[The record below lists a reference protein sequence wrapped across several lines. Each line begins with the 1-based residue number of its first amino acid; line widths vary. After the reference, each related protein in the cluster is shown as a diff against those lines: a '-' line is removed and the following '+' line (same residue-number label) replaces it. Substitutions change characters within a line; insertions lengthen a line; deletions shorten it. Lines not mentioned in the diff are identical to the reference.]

1 LKEDFMEI
9 IQRPKG
15 TIDVY
20 DSYGRNVLY
29 IRSLVEN
36 IAKNYNYN
44 YFRTPTFE
52 RSEVFKRGVG
62 DTTDIVQKETYDFV
76 DRGDRNMTLRPEGTA
91 AIVRSIIENKLYVN
105 GINKVW
111 YFMPMFRYER
121 PQSGRLR
128 EHFQF
133 GFESFGTNSPMSDAE
148 IISIAYNI
156 LKSLGLKGIKVN
168 INSLGN
174 TVSRNNYREALKDY
188 FRPHIDELCSDCKE
202 RFNRNPLRIIDCKVD
217 KDLEV
222 MKNAPIMSDYLD
234 EESKNYFD
242 EVKNYLSILSI
253 PYEVNPNI
261 VRGLDYYT
269 HTVFEITAEIKDFGS
284 QNVLCGGGRYNNLV
298 SSLGGPDYP
307 SVGFGMGIER
317 LMNALTSEGI
327 DFGTKEIDSYICYIS
342 ENEKGYAFNLL
353 NELRSNNLKCDMCFS
368 NRNLKGQFKECD
380 SNNTRYVIII
390 GEEEVK
396 TDIITIK
403 NNRSKE
409 EYKVNRNELVEFLRR
424 SYE

>member
-1 LKEDFMEI
+1 M

-20 DSYGRNVLY
+20 DDIGRNILY
-29 IRSLVEN
+29 IKNIVEN

-52 RSEVFKRGVG
+52 KSEVFKRGVG
-62 DTTDIVQKETYDFV
+62 ETTDIVQKETYDFL
-76 DRGDRNMTLRPEGTA
+76 DRSDRLMTLRPEGTA
-91 AIVRSIIENKLYVN
+91 AVVRSIIENKLYVN
-105 GINKVW
+105 GMNKVW

-133 GFESFGTNSPMSDAE
+133 GFESFGNIDPASDAE
-148 IISIAYNI
+148 IISIAYKI
-156 LKSLGLKGIKVN
+156 LNSLGLKGVKVN
-168 INSLGN
+168 INSLGDAE
-174 TVSRNNYREALKDY
+174 SRENYRNALIEY
-188 FRPHIDELCSDCKE
+188 FKPHINDLCEDCQN
-202 RFNRNPLRIIDCKVD
+202 RFNKNPLRIIDCKVD
-217 KDLEV
+217 SEKDII
-222 MKNAPIMSDYLD
+222 KNAPVMIDYLND
-234 EESKNYFD
+234 ESKEYFNK
-242 EVKNYLSILSI
+242 VKSYLKILNI
-253 PYEVNPNI
+253 PFEVNPKI

-298 SSLGGPDYP
+298 ESLGGPNYP

-317 LMNALTSEGI
+317 LMNALEKEEI
-327 DFGTKEIDSYICYIS
+327 DFGRKEIDAYICYIS
-342 ENEKGYAFNLL
+342 ENEKEYAFKLL
-353 NELRSNNLKCDMCFS
+353 NNLRNNNIKCDMCFT

-380 SNNTRYVIII
+380 NNNSKYVIII
-390 GEEEVK
+390 GNDEKETNILTV
-396 TDIITIK
+396 K
-403 NNRSKE
+403 NNKTKE
-409 EYKVNRNELVEFLRR
+409 EYKIKENDIISFIKE

>member
-1 LKEDFMEI
+1 MEI

-15 TIDVY
+15 TNDIY
-20 DSYGRNVLY
+20 DDTGRNVLY
-29 IRSLVEN
+29 IRNLVEN
-36 IAKNYNYN
+36 IAKNYNYS

-52 RSEVFKRGVG
+52 RTEVFKRGVG

-105 GINKVW
+105 GVNKVW

-121 PQSGRLR
+121 PQSGRFR

-133 GFESFGTNSPMSDAE
+133 GFESFGSTSPSSDAE
-148 IISIAYNI
+148 VISIAVKI

-168 INSLGN
+168 INSLGDME
-174 TVSRNNYREALKDY
+174 SRDNYRNALKEH
-188 FRPHIDELCSDCKE
+188 FKSHLDELCSDCRD
-202 RFNRNPLRIIDCKVD
+202 RFEKNPLRIIDCKVD
-217 KDLEV
+217 SELEV
-222 MKNAPIMSDYLD
+222 IKNAPKILDYLND
-234 EESKNYFD
+234 ESRDYFNKLQ
-242 EVKNYLSILSI
+242 EYLNELNIE
-253 PYEVNPNI
+253 YVVNPNI

-269 HTVFEITAEIKDFGS
+269 HTVFEITAEIKGFGS

-298 SSLGGPDYP
+298 KSLGGPDYP

-317 LMNALTSEGI
+317 LMNALEIEGI
-327 DFGTKEIDSYICYIS
+327 DFGKKSLKAFVCYIS
-342 ENEKGYAFNLL
+342 EEERKYAFKLL
-353 NELRSNNLKCDMCFS
+353 NYLRDNNINCDMCFT
-368 NRNLKGQFKECD
+368 NRNLKGQFKEAD
-380 SNNTRYVIII
+380 LNNSEYALII

-396 TDIITIK
+396 TNIITIK
-403 NNRSKE
+403 NNKTKE
-409 EYKVNRNELVEFLRR
+409 EYKINKNELIEFFRR

>member
-1 LKEDFMEI
+1 MGI

-15 TIDVY
+15 TNDVY
-20 DSYGRNVLY
+20 DDYGRNILY

-36 IAKNYNYN
+36 IAKNYNFN

-52 RSEVFKRGVG
+52 KTEVFKRGVG

-91 AIVRSIIENKLYVN
+91 SVVRSIIENKLYVN

-133 GFESFGTNSPMSDAE
+133 GFESFGSVDPMSDAE
-148 IISIAYNI
+148 VISIAYTIIN
-156 LKSLGLKGIKVN
+156 SLGLKGVKVN
-168 INSLGN
+168 INSLGDN
-174 TVSRNNYREALKDY
+174 ESRNNYRDALINH
-188 FRPHIDELCSDCKE
+188 FRPHLDELCEDCKN
-202 RFNRNPLRIIDCKVD
+202 RFEKNPLRIIDCKVD
-217 KDLEV
+217 SEKEII
-222 MKNAPIMSDYLD
+222 KNAPVMIDYLND
-234 EESKNYFD
+234 ESKEYF
-242 EVKNYLSILSI
+242 ESVKKYLDVLEI
-253 PYEVNPNI
+253 PYEVNPKI
-261 VRGLDYYT
+261 VRGLDYYS

-298 SSLGGPDYP
+298 SSLGGPEYP

-317 LMNALTSEGI
+317 LMNALEKEGI
-327 DFGTKEIDSYICYIS
+327 DFGKKEIDAYVCYIS
-342 ENEKGYAFNLL
+342 ANEKEYAFKLL
-353 NELRSNNLKCDMCFS
+353 SDLRCKNLKCDMCLT

-380 SNNTRYVIII
+380 YNNSKYVIII
-390 GEEEVK
+390 GESELETGVL
-396 TDIITIK
+396 TVK
-403 NNRSKE
+403 NNNTKE
-409 EYKVNRNELVEFLRR
+409 EYKVNRNDLVSFIKERV
-424 SYE
+424 

>member
-1 LKEDFMEI
+1 MEI

-15 TIDVY
+15 TNDIYNDV
-20 DSYGRNVLY
+20 GRNVLY
-29 IRSLVEN
+29 IRNLVEN

-52 RSEVFKRGVG
+52 RTEVFKRGVG
-62 DTTDIVQKETYDFV
+62 DTTDIVQKETYDFI

-91 AIVRSIIENKLYVN
+91 AVVRSIIENKLYVN

-133 GFESFGTNSPMSDAE
+133 GFESFGSTDPSSDAE
-148 IISIAYNI
+148 VISIAVKI

-168 INSLGN
+168 INSLGDIE
-174 TVSRNNYREALKDY
+174 SRNNYREALKEY
-188 FRPHIDELCSDCKE
+188 FKPHLDTLCSDCKE
-202 RFNRNPLRIIDCKVD
+202 RFNKNPLRIIDCKVD
-217 KDLEV
+217 SELDV
-222 MKNAPIMSDYLD
+222 IKNAPKIIDYLNT
-234 EESKNYFD
+234 ESKDYFD
-242 EVKNYLSILSI
+242 KVQKYLKDLNIE
-253 PYEVNPNI
+253 YVVNPNI

-269 HTVFEITAEIKDFGS
+269 HTVFEITAEIKGFGS

-298 SSLGGPDYP
+298 SSLGGPEYP

-317 LMNALTSEGI
+317 LMNALQAEGI
-327 DFGTKEIDSYICYIS
+327 DFGKKEIDAFICYIS
-342 ENEKGYAFNLL
+342 DNEKEYAFKLL
-353 NELRSNNLKCDMCFS
+353 NELRSNDLKCDMCFT

-380 SNNTRYVIII
+380 NNNTKYVIII
-390 GEEEVK
+390 GEEEAN

-403 NNRSKE
+403 NNNTKE
-409 EYKVNRNELVEFLRR
+409 EFKIKKEELVEFIRR
-424 SYE
+424 NYE

>member
-1 LKEDFMEI
+1 MEI

-15 TIDVY
+15 TNDIY
-20 DSYGRNVLY
+20 DDTGRNVLY

-36 IAKNYNYN
+36 IAKTYNYN

-52 RSEVFKRGVG
+52 RTEVFKRGVG
-62 DTTDIVQKETYDFV
+62 DTTDIVQKETYDFI

-91 AIVRSIIENKLYVN
+91 AVVRSIIENKLYVN
-105 GINKVW
+105 GVNKVW

-133 GFESFGTNSPMSDAE
+133 GFESFGSTDPSSDAE
-148 IISIAYNI
+148 IISIAVKI

-168 INSLGN
+168 INSLGDN
-174 TVSRNNYREALKDY
+174 ESRNNYREALKKH
-188 FRPHIDELCSDCKE
+188 FKPHLDTLCSDCKE
-202 RFNRNPLRIIDCKVD
+202 RFERNPLRIIDCKVD
-217 KDLEV
+217 NELDV
-222 MKNAPIMSDYLD
+222 IKNAPKMIDYLNTPSKAYF
-234 EESKNYFD
+234 EEVQKHLKNLNIEY
-242 EVKNYLSILSI
+242 V
-253 PYEVNPNI
+253 VNPNI

-298 SSLGGPDYP
+298 SSLGGPEYP

-317 LMNALTSEGI
+317 LMNALQAEGI
-327 DFGTKEIDSYICYIS
+327 DFGKKEIDAFICYIS
-342 ENEKGYAFNLL
+342 DNEKEYAFKLL
-353 NELRSNNLKCDMCFS
+353 NELRNNNLKCDMCFT

-380 SNNTRYVIII
+380 NNNTRFVIII

-396 TDIITIK
+396 SDLITIK
-403 NNRSKE
+403 NNNTKE
-409 EYKVNRNELVEFLRR
+409 EFKVKKDELVEFIRR
-424 SYE
+424 NYE

>member
-1 LKEDFMEI
+1 MGI

-15 TIDVY
+15 TNDVY
-20 DSYGRNVLY
+20 DDYGRNILY

-36 IAKNYNYN
+36 IAKNYNFN

-52 RSEVFKRGVG
+52 KTEVFKRGVG

-76 DRGDRNMTLRPEGTA
+76 DRGNRNMTLRPEGTA
-91 AIVRSIIENKLYVN
+91 AVVRSIIENKLYVN

-133 GFESFGTNSPMSDAE
+133 GFESFGSVDPMSDAE
-148 IISIAYNI
+148 VISIAYTIIN
-156 LKSLGLKGIKVN
+156 SLGLKGVKVN
-168 INSLGN
+168 INSLGD
-174 TVSRNNYREALKDY
+174 TESRNNYREALINH
-188 FRPHIDELCSDCKE
+188 FRPHLDELCEDCKN
-202 RFNRNPLRIIDCKVD
+202 RFEKNPLRIIDCKVD
-217 KDLEV
+217 SEKEV
-222 MKNAPIMSDYLD
+222 IKNAPVMIDYLN
-234 EESKNYFD
+234 EESKEYF
-242 EVKNYLSILSI
+242 ESVKKYLDALEI
-253 PYEVNPNI
+253 PYEVNPKI
-261 VRGLDYYT
+261 VRGLDYYS

-317 LMNALTSEGI
+317 LMNALEKESL
-327 DFGTKEIDSYICYIS
+327 DFGKKEIDAYICYIS
-342 ENEKGYAFNLL
+342 GNEKEYAFKLL
-353 NELRSNNLKCDMCFS
+353 NELRRNNLKCDMCLT

-380 SNNTRYVIII
+380 NNNSKYVVII
-390 GEEEVK
+390 GESEKETGVL
-396 TDIITIK
+396 TVK
-403 NNRSKE
+403 NNKTKE
-409 EYKVNRNELVEFLRR
+409 EYKVNKNDLISFIKE
-424 SYE
+424 

>member
-1 LKEDFMEI
+1 MGI

-15 TIDVY
+15 TNDVY
-20 DSYGRNVLY
+20 DDYGRNILY
-29 IRSLVEN
+29 IRSLVEK
-36 IAKNYNYN
+36 IAKNYNFN

-52 RSEVFKRGVG
+52 KTEVFKRGVG

-91 AIVRSIIENKLYVN
+91 AVVRSIIENKLYVN

-133 GFESFGTNSPMSDAE
+133 GFESFGSVDPMSDAE
-148 IISIAYNI
+148 VISIAYTIIN
-156 LKSLGLKGIKVN
+156 SLGLKGVKVN
-168 INSLGN
+168 INSLGD
-174 TVSRNNYREALKDY
+174 TESRNNYREALINH
-188 FRPHIDELCSDCKE
+188 FRPHIDELCEDCKN
-202 RFNRNPLRIIDCKVD
+202 RFEKNPLRIIDCKVD
-217 KDLEV
+217 SEKEII
-222 MKNAPIMSDYLD
+222 KNAPLMIDYLND
-234 EESKNYFD
+234 EPKEYFES
-242 EVKNYLSILSI
+242 VKKYLDALNI
-253 PYEVNPNI
+253 PYEVNPKI
-261 VRGLDYYT
+261 VRGLDYYS

-317 LMNALTSEGI
+317 LMNALEKENI
-327 DFGTKEIDSYICYIS
+327 DFGKKEIDAFICYIS
-342 ENEKGYAFNLL
+342 SNEKEYAFKLL
-353 NELRSNNLKCDMCFS
+353 NELRGENLNCDMCLT

-380 SNNTRYVIII
+380 NNNAKYVIII
-390 GEEEVK
+390 GESELETGVL
-396 TDIITIK
+396 TVK
-403 NNRSKE
+403 NNNTKE
-409 EYKVNRNELVEFLRR
+409 EYKINKNDLVSFIKE
-424 SYE
+424 